1 MGVRLFKK
9 FLSALVG
16 KLPKS
21 GPDHSVTDH
30 ACPVDAQ
37 SSKGKNHTGNSEWES
52 VNSAGH
58 EKETKRS
65 LGPIFH
71 ESRTT

>member
-1 MGVRLFKK
+1 MGARLFKK
-9 FLSALVG
+9 ILSALVDT
-16 KLPKS
+16 LPKS

-37 SSKGKNHTGNSEWES
+37 SSNGKNHTGDSEWES
-52 VNSAGH
+52 VYGAGH
-58 EKETKRS
+58 EKETKRF